1 MFTRIIAAAGL
12 AVLSCGVAHAGSISG
27 GVWAPSGCG
36 SDPGARPEF
45 NTKNAEGFNKSVK
58 EATEWQEKSKNF
70 TQCMVDEGK
79 ADQNAIVATMNKQIE
94 GFNTA
99 SKTMADESNAALAK
113 LNKSG
118 GGAPAKK
125 GALGAAAGHD
135 R

>member
-1 MFTRIIAAAGL
+1 MFTRLIAAAGL
-12 AVLSCGVAHAGSISG
+12 AVLSCGVAHAGNISS

-36 SDPGARPEF
+36 SDPGQRPEF

-58 EATEWQEKSKNF
+58 DATAWQETSKNF
-70 TQCMVDEGK
+70 TECMVNEGK
-79 ADQNAIVATMNKQIE
+79 VDQNAIVATMNKQIE

-113 LNKSG
+113 LNKG
-118 GGAPAKK
+118 AAPAKK